1 MRSTPAPSAD
11 VPTESLPTDRLWN
24 RKGPTPMQTQYAQRH
39 QVARAGFSRV
49 SAPAIP
55 VCAMG
60 FASWSNLNTF
70 DITTG
75 KPGWPRPPSESLR

>member
-1 MRSTPAPSAD
+1 
-11 VPTESLPTDRLWN
+11 
-24 RKGPTPMQTQYAQRH
+24 MQSQYAQRH

-49 SAPAIP
+49 PAAAFP

-60 FASWSNLNTF
+60 NSSWSNVTTL

-75 KPGWPRPPSESLR
+75 KPGSPRPPSVSLQ

>member
-1 MRSTPAPSAD
+1 
-11 VPTESLPTDRLWN
+11 
-24 RKGPTPMQTQYAQRH
+24 MQAQYAQRH

-49 SAPAIP
+49 SAPAFP

-60 FASWSNLNTF
+60 FGSWSNGNAL

-75 KPGWPRPPSESLR
+75 KPGSPRPPSVSLP

>member
-1 MRSTPAPSAD
+1 
-11 VPTESLPTDRLWN
+11 
-24 RKGPTPMQTQYAQRH
+24 MQTHYVQRH

-49 SAPAIP
+49 SAPAFP

-60 FASWSNLNTF
+60 NSSWSNLNVF

-75 KPGWPRPPSESLR
+75 KPGWPRPPSVSLP

>member
-1 MRSTPAPSAD
+1 MRSTRRPRAVAQTLLSS
-11 VPTESLPTDRLWN
+11 TET
-24 RKGPTPMQTQYAQRH
+24 RKGKPSMQTQYAQRH

-49 SAPAIP
+49 SAPAFP

-60 FASWSNLNTF
+60 IASWSNVNTL

-75 KPGWPRPPSESLR
+75 KPGSPRPPSVSLQ

>member
-1 MRSTPAPSAD
+1 
-11 VPTESLPTDRLWN
+11 
-24 RKGPTPMQTQYAQRH
+24 MQTQYAQRH

-49 SAPAIP
+49 SAPAFP

-60 FASWSNLNTF
+60 TAASWSNLAF

-75 KPGWPRPPSESLR
+75 KPGWPRPPSEYLR

>member
-1 MRSTPAPSAD
+1 
-11 VPTESLPTDRLWN
+11 
-24 RKGPTPMQTQYAQRH
+24 MQSQYAQRH

-49 SAPAIP
+49 SAPAFP

-60 FASWSNLNTF
+60 NASWSNLVF

-75 KPGWPRPPSESLR
+75 KPGWPRPPSEYLR